1 MFLFKLWI
9 GADLPEVREIAL
21 ESDNK
26 ARHRNAYLTS
36 CMYQELPAKL
46 EPALAVYSLTLDFA

>member
-36 CMYQELPAKL
+36 CMYQELPAK
-46 EPALAVYSLTLDFA
+46 PALAVYSLTLDFA